1 MEVLNIIQNRIDTL
15 KTQQDSDTMPQN
27 VQMYE
32 FAIRQLELV
41 KVSIELTAK

>member
-1 MEVLNIIQNRIDTL
+1 MEVLDIIQNRIDTL

-41 KVSIELTAK
+41 KESIELEAK